1 MSTTM
6 NLRSG
11 RAVMRRESR
20 NYEEF
25 NERKKYQEEQRLAEE
40 SLYDDDED
48 DETQGLS
55 GTEIKFVQ
63 FKNRLKFL
71 VHLNE
76 HQKKNNYSFKEK
88 VEIVKELYELVRYNI
103 DVIIHMY
110 LSVFKNDKRLPRVI
124 IDRGRFIVQEM
135 CEKKRTRGE
144 DKLYKECRELI
155 LFVIDILEYHIFT
168 LQK

>member
-1 MSTTM
+1 
-6 NLRSG
+6 
-11 RAVMRRESR
+11 MRRDSR

-40 SLYDDDED
+40 SLYDDED
-48 DETQGLS
+48 DETRGLS
-55 GTEIKFVQ
+55 RTEIEFIK

-71 VHLNE
+71 VNLNE
-76 HQKKNNYSFKEK
+76 HQKKNNYSFKQK

-124 IDRGRFIVQEM
+124 IDRGRFIIQEM
-135 CEKKRTRGE
+135 CAKKRTRSE
-144 DKLYKECRELI
+144 EKLYKECKELI
-155 LFVIDILEYHIFT
+155 LFVIDILQYHIFT

>member
-1 MSTTM
+1 M

-11 RAVMRRESR
+11 RKVMRRDSR

-40 SLYDDDED
+40 SLYDDEDED
-48 DETQGLS
+48 DKTRGLS
-55 GTEIKFVQ
+55 RREIEFIK

-76 HQKKNNYSFKEK
+76 YQKKNNYSFKQK

-103 DVIIHMY
+103 DVIVHMY
-110 LSVFKNDKRLPRVI
+110 ISVFKNDKRLPRAI
-124 IDRGRFIVQEM
+124 IDRGNFILKEM
-135 CEKKRTRGE
+135 RLKKRTRSE
-144 DKLYKECRELI
+144 EKLYKECEELI
-155 LFVIDILEYHIFT
+155 LFVIDILQYYVFT
-168 LQK
+168 LYE